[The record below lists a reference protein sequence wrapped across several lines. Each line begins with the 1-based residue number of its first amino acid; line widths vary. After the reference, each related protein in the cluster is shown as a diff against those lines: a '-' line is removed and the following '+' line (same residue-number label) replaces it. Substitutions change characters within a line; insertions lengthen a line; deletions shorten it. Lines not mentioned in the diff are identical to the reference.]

1 MNQNIWVLMTGDSVA
16 LATTLILAALG
27 ALFTERSGVLNL
39 GVEGVLLTAAIS
51 SFIAADSSGSV
62 WVGLVVGSLAG
73 ALLAGIHAILA
84 VVLRANQIV
93 SGLAL
98 VIFGTGL
105 ANYLGKP
112 YEGKTID
119 VKLTDMTFG
128 PLTDIPLL
136 GPILFEQDI
145 ITYVALAAA
154 VLSSLYLFRTRPGLE
169 VRATGDDPATVDA
182 QGLMVSTIR
191 IRYTLFGG
199 LLMGL
204 GGSWLMLAES
214 AAWHQAATTNGVGWI
229 ALALVVF
236 ASWRPIRLV
245 IGAVLFGFTL
255 QLPYTLQAENI
266 TFIPQAFLQMVPYVA
281 TLISLIALS
290 RPGST
295 NALGAPKSLGV
306 PFVRDE
312 R

>member
-1 MNQNIWVLMTGDSVA
+1 MNQNIWVLMTADSVA

-39 GVEGVLLTAAIS
+39 GIEGILLTSAIS
-51 SFIAADSSGSV
+51 SFIAADSSGSI
-62 WVGLVVGSLAG
+62 WLGLVVGTLAG
-73 ALLAGIHAILA
+73 AVLAGIHAVLA
-84 VVLRANQIV
+84 VTLRANQIV

-105 ANYLGKP
+105 ANFLGKP
-112 YEGKTID
+112 YEGKTVVTKIMPFEFPG
-119 VKLTDMTFG
+119 LS
-128 PLTDIPLL
+128 DIPLV
-136 GPILFEQDI
+136 GPIVFGQDP
-145 ITYVALAAA
+145 ITYLALAVAVAA
-154 VLSSLYLFRTRPGLE
+154 SWYLFRTRPGLE
-169 VRATGDDPATVDA
+169 LRATGDDPATVDA
-182 QGLMVSTIR
+182 QGLSVASIR
-191 IRYTLFGG
+191 ISYTLVGG
-199 LLMGL
+199 GIVGL

-214 AAWHQAATTNGVGWI
+214 AAWHQAATTNGIGWI

-236 ASWRPIRLV
+236 ASWRPIRL
-245 IGAVLFGFTL
+245 IMGAVLFGFTL

-290 RPGST
+290 RPGSS
-295 NALGAPKSLGV
+295 NALGAPRALGT

>member
-27 ALFTERSGVLNL
+27 ALFTERTGVLNL

-62 WVGLVVGSLAG
+62 WVGLIVGSLAG

-112 YEGKTID
+112 YEGKTIS

-154 VLSSLYLFRTRPGLE
+154 VFSSLYLFRTRPGLE

-245 IGAVLFGFTL
+245 LGAVLFGFTL

>member
-1 MNQNIWVLMTGDSVA
+1 MTGDSVA